1 MAMIE
6 INIPGWKSLQ
16 LEHLVCDV
24 NGTLAMDGKL
34 LDGLVKVLTDLKSKI
49 NIHLITADT
58 HGQQVIIDRQLNVQA
73 KRLTPGDE
81 PFQKAR
87 FVESLGADGVVA
99 IGQGAN
105 DADMLYTAALGICVL
120 SREGCAVS
128 ALLNADLV
136 TADIFSALDLLNHP
150 LRIVATLRK

>member
-1 MAMIE
+1 MIE
-6 INIPGWKSLQ
+6 INVPGWKSLQ

-34 LDGLVKVLTDLKSKI
+34 LDGLVKEIAGLRSKI
-49 NIHLITADT
+49 NVHLITADT
-58 HGQQVIIDRQLNVQA
+58 HGQQIIIDKQLNLQA

-81 PFQKAR
+81 SYQKAR

-105 DADMLYTAALGICVL
+105 DAEMLYTAALGICVL
-120 SREGCAVS
+120 SREGCAAS
-128 ALLNADLV
+128 ALLNADII
-136 TADIFSALDLLNHP
+136 TPDIFAAVDLLNHP